1 MKSIQGGGG
10 NGENIEVPKKVDI
23 YYNLNL
29 TLIEVTGPGW
39 LWQWYEQQIIFN

>member
-10 NGENIEVPKKVDI
+10 NGENIEVPKKVDK

-29 TLIEVTGPGW
+29 TLIEVTG
-39 LWQWYEQQIIFN
+39 QACRVVMTVI